1 MKYVTKSLFD
11 LLSIKYLTE
20 ILNAEF
26 WKEILIMLIVI
37 LFNCVLIPIVKK
49 LYAKLNLGKEN
60 EKKLNEELNK
70 IEDKLSN
77 SIENKNNK

>member
-1 MKYVTKSLFD
+1 MKYITKSLFD

-37 LFNCVLIPIVKK
+37 FFNCVLIPLVKK
-49 LYAKLNLGKEN
+49 LYTKLNLGKEN
-60 EKKLNEELNK
+60 EEKLDEKLDE
-70 IEDKLSN
+70 IEDKFNDLTKK
-77 SIENKNNK
+77 NK

>member
-1 MKYVTKSLFD
+1 MKYITKSLFD

-37 LFNCVLIPIVKK
+37 FFNCVLIPLVKK
-49 LYAKLNLGKEN
+49 LYTKLNLGKEN
-60 EKKLNEELNK
+60 EEKLDEKLDEIDDKFNDLTKKNK
-70 IEDKLSN
+70 
-77 SIENKNNK
+77 

>member
-1 MKYVTKSLFD
+1 MKYITKSLFD

-37 LFNCVLIPIVKK
+37 LFNCVLMPIVKK

-60 EKKLNEELNK
+60 EEKLDEKLDE
-70 IEDKLSN
+70 IEDKFNDLTKK
-77 SIENKNNK
+77 NK

>member
-1 MKYVTKSLFD
+1 MKYIAKSLFD

-37 LFNCVLIPIVKK
+37 FFNCVLIPLVKK
-49 LYAKLNLGKEN
+49 LYTKLNLGKEN
-60 EKKLNEELNK
+60 EEKLDEKLDE
-70 IEDKLSN
+70 IEDKFNDLTKK
-77 SIENKNNK
+77 NK